1 MSDHGKRDTVRS
13 TGENAYFVASNSA
26 KGFQNWYSECFDDPR
41 IGWVYAI
48 KGGPGTGK
56 SRFLREIAV
65 QADQAGWRVETI
77 YCSSDPDSLDGIVLT
92 REGREGIALLDA
104 TAPHLYE
111 PMRPGYR
118 EEWIDLGVFWNA
130 EKLHGE
136 RERLE
141 RLNRQKQEAYRRAY
155 RYLSGYGE
163 MSENLDE
170 LVAPYI
176 QERAIVRAA
185 DRLMRD
191 LPNGT
196 RFSPRTALMR
206 GVGMRGRVTL
216 DTFFAQADKIFL
228 IHDCHGSAAILLRE
242 LYRIAAQKQLEV
254 RVSRD
259 PVLPDRTD
267 ALYFPQSGRLF
278 AALPEEA
285 CIAPHRTLSMR
296 RFVDTHGMHRVR
308 GSVCYAERVRRVMLT
323 GATEELA
330 RAAEIHFR
338 IEEIYESAMDFAK
351 KECFTADFAERLLG
365 GARTSDLG
373 EA

>member
-1 MSDHGKRDTVRS
+1 MSDHRKRDTVRS
-13 TGENAYFVASNSA
+13 TGENAYFAAANSA
-26 KGFQNWYSECFDDPR
+26 KGFQSWYSECFDDPR

-56 SRFLREIAV
+56 SRFLSEIA
-65 QADQAGWRVETI
+65 ARAGQAGWSVETI

-92 REGREGIALLDA
+92 KAGREGIALLDA

-111 PMRPGYR
+111 PTHPGYR
-118 EEWIDLGVFWNA
+118 EEWIDLGAFWNT

-141 RLNRQKQEAYRRAY
+141 RLNRQKQEAYRHAY
-155 RYLSGYGE
+155 RYLAGYGE
-163 MSENLDE
+163 MSESLDE
-170 LVAPYI
+170 LAAPYI
-176 QERAIVRAA
+176 QERAIVRTA

-196 RFSPRTALMR
+196 RFLPRTALMR

-216 DTFFAQADKIFL
+216 DTFFAQADRIFL

-242 LYRIAAQKQLEV
+242 LYRNAAQKQLEV

-259 PVLPDRTD
+259 PILPDRTD

-285 CIAPHRTLSMR
+285 CPAPHRVISMR
-296 RFVDTHGMHRVR
+296 RFVDTHGMRRVR
-308 GSVCYAERVRRVMLT
+308 GSICYAERVRRAMLT
-323 GATEELA
+323 GATDALA
-330 RAAEIHFR
+330 RAAEIHFC
-338 IEEIYESAMDFAK
+338 IEEIYEGAMDFAK
-351 KECFTADFAERLLG
+351 KERFTAEFAERLLG
-365 GARTSDLG
+365 DAPTPDPNER
-373 EA
+373 